1 MAAIPHQ
8 DTASAGSHP
17 GFCHDPFGEGFGR
30 PLLPLRAVGAVH
42 PRKNLYSDP
51 FFILPETVGPFF
63 FSGKRLCVSAPPT
76 AKGTAGPESW
86 CIISALLDSGGSRGS
101 FSVCGPPGCHALP
114 EDRGPGLA
122 HRWGHGAKPDR
133 AAPQGGWDSQW
144 VTRPGLASS
153 PLALGQV
160 CQEGPRTRTSV
171 SPVCGQTGRSEG
183 TQGLSHSMATSC
195 TPTVGRFVGSLGAE
209 QPPPLCGNSVP
220 RATRVLDFIVP
231 LALFPR
237 PSSAPPPCEVS
248 PRLWAALARNRCFS
262 QVLWMALL
270 PLVLLFIG
278 SQKPV
283 SEETSEVIH
292 SAST

>member
-1 MAAIPHQ
+1 M
-8 DTASAGSHP
+8 
-17 GFCHDPFGEGFGR
+17 
-30 PLLPLRAVGAVH
+30 
-42 PRKNLYSDP
+42 
-51 FFILPETVGPFF
+51 
-63 FSGKRLCVSAPPT
+63 SAPPT
-76 AKGTAGPESW
+76 AKGTAGPESGASSRR
-86 CIISALLDSGGSRGS
+86 CSILGGHA
-101 FSVCGPPGCHALP
+101 GPFLCVGRQGATLCLRTGDQAWLIVGV
-114 EDRGPGLA
+114 RGPI
-122 HRWGHGAKPDR
+122 PDR

-160 CQEGPRTRTSV
+160 CQERPRTRTSV

-209 QPPPLCGNSVP
+209 QPPPLCRNSVP

-237 PSSAPPPCEVS
+237 PSSAPPPYEVS

-262 QVLWMALL
+262 QVLRMALL
-270 PLVLLFIG
+270 PLILLFIG